1 MIFVAVGTQKF
12 PFNRLLKNIDDLIK
26 NGDITEEVF
35 AQIGNSDYVPQNYTF
50 EKFISKEEFDQKVS
64 ESSLVITHSGVGTII
79 SALSSHKPIIVYPR
93 LAKYGEHVDNHQL
106 EIAQYFSKMKYILM
120 CNEGE
125 SLLDAINLARD
136 YEFAEYKSQKA
147 KAVETIRTYLKS
159 L

>member
-35 AQIGNSDYVPQNYTF
+35 AQIGNSDYVPQNYTY
-50 EKFISKEEFDQKVS
+50 EKFISKEEFDRKVS
-64 ESSLVITHSGVGTII
+64 ESNLVITHSGVGTII
-79 SALSSHKPIIVYPR
+79 SALSRHKPIIVCPR
-93 LAKYGEHVDNHQL
+93 LSKYGEHVDNHQL
-106 EIAQYFSKMKYILM
+106 EIARYFSKMKYILM

-136 YEFAEYKSQKA
+136 CEFAEYKSQKA

>member
-12 PFNRLLKNIDDLIK
+12 SFNRLLKNIDDLIEA
-26 NGDITEEVF
+26 GAITEEVF
-35 AQIGNSDYVPQNYTF
+35 AQIGNSDYIPKNFKYISF
-50 EKFISKEEFDQKVS
+50 MSKEDFDSTV
-64 ESSLVITHSGVGTII
+64 ERSSLVITHSGVGTII
-79 SALSSHKPIIVYPR
+79 SAISRHKPIIVCPR
-93 LAKYGEHVDNHQL
+93 LSKYGEHVDDHQL

-120 CNEGE
+120 CNDGE
-125 SLLDAINLARD
+125 ALLDVINIARD